1 MAITNEQIQRFVS
14 NNEALEKAKSMDIDT
29 FKNSLGEFGLEGVT
43 PQEAETVKKL
53 IDFAVKKSNE
63 LNEEALDM
71 AAGGISNAGVGAIV
85 GAVAGTAGIGLGI
98 LGKTLW
104 NNHKLSTPKGAAD
117 NLADAAENH
126 AKVTGNSIL
135 PSGHPTANVKATK
148 GFKNWF
154 RKNK

>member
-1 MAITNEQIQRFVS
+1 MAITNEQIQSFVS

-71 AAGGISNAGVGAIV
+71 AAGGISKAGVGAIV

-104 NNHKLSTPKGAAD
+104 DKHKLNTPAGSEDAFNRAHEAYNKTHTDKISTILHSAPGKPK
-117 NLADAAENH
+117 
-126 AKVTGNSIL
+126 K
-135 PSGHPTANVKATK
+135 
-148 GFKNWF
+148 
-154 RKNK
+154 